1 MLAPCPAA
9 VQFVSV
15 IQTDTELTLK
25 LSVTADVTDALT
37 LVIEDGVANK
47 RSRPVNLL
55 NSQPMLVSKDAW
67 NVSSEGNANHGDH
80 LKQ

>member
-25 LSVTADVTDALT
+25 LSVTADVTDTLT
-37 LVIEDGVANK
+37 FVVKDAVANE
-47 RSRPVNLL
+47 RSRPVILL
-55 NSQPMLVSKDAW
+55 DSQPMLVSEDRW
-67 NVSSEGNANHGDH
+67 DIGPEGGDSHGS
-80 LKQ
+80 